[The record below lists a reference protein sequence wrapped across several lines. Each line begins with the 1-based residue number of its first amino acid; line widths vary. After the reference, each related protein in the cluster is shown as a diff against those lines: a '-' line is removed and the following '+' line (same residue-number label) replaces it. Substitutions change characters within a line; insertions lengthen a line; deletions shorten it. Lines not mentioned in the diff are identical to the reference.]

1 LKLLRKP
8 KTNPN
13 QLSLQLDLFAPEPGQ
28 AEPSTSPAL
37 FPAELGPALPSPT
50 VQPPLIVTPMPV
62 VHAAPLPP
70 PVIAAPP
77 VPDNTLLAPSPA
89 GRPTDGKRRI
99 LLGEHTID
107 YALLRS
113 KRRTIGFLVS
123 DEGLRVTAPKW
134 VTIAEIDNAIR
145 EKQRWILTKLN
156 ERRERSAR
164 RLQPQMQWRDG
175 ATLPYLGADITLRI
189 RAGQRAGVQL
199 DEAARELN
207 VSLPADAGEQQLK
220 DRVQGWLQA
229 RAEELFGRR
238 LIVYAEKLGVSYR
251 SYALSSATTQWG
263 SCTSDGRIRLNW
275 RLMHFAL
282 PLIDYVIAH
291 ELSHLREMNHGPE
304 FWATV
309 QSIFPEFES
318 AKKALRDNA
327 PETLPIF

>member
-1 LKLLRKP
+1 MILLRKP
-8 KTNPN
+8 KTNPD
-13 QLSLQLDLFAPEPGQ
+13 QLSLQLDLFAASEP
-28 AEPSTSPAL
+28 APA
-37 FPAELGPALPSPT
+37 PAPPPDLGPALPSPT
-50 VQPPLIVTPMPV
+50 VQPPLIVTPNPV
-62 VHAAPLPP
+62 VHAAPLPTPLIPEP
-70 PVIAAPP
+70 PAPAKP
-77 VPDNTLLAPSPA
+77 LLAPPS
-89 GRPTDGKRRI
+89 GRPADGKRRI
-99 LLGEHTID
+99 QLGEHTID
-107 YALLRS
+107 FALLRS

-134 VTIAEIDNAIR
+134 VTLAEIDNAIR

-175 ATLPYLGADITLRI
+175 ATLPYLGSDITLRI
-189 RAGQRAGVQL
+189 RTGQRLAVYL
-199 DEAARELN
+199 DEVTRELN

-229 RAEELFGRR
+229 RAEELFGKR
-238 LIVYAEKLGVSYR
+238 LLIYAEKLGVRYR
-251 SYALSSATTQWG
+251 SFALSSATTQWG
-263 SCTSDGRIRLNW
+263 SCTSDARIRLNW

-291 ELSHLREMNHGPE
+291 ELAHLREMNHSPR

-318 AKKALRDNA
+318 AKKALRDSA
-327 PETLPIF
+327 PETMPIF